1 MCERRIFVYL
11 HIFWFIINL
20 AKPAI
25 RTNCVRSFATTSVKL
40 QGNIIASL
48 ETIAHVK
55 F

>member
-1 MCERRIFVYL
+1 MKEEYL
-11 HIFWFIINL
+11 YIYTSFGLLFYL